1 MMAQQAQAERAEFLR
16 VIAKQKE
23 QEDEERQL
31 EVQRHGAFR
40 SHAQTIRD
48 QIGMNSEVKKQQRLD
63 HLQEGAMVR

>member
-40 SHAQTIRD
+40 SHAQTIR
-48 QIGMNSEVKKQQRLD
+48 
-63 HLQEGAMVR
+63 